1 MRTPALTAISLFS
14 GAGGLDLGCEEAGF
28 STRAVVEIDV
38 TARATL
44 AHNAGRW
51 MPGLNCDPDEGAL
64 FADITLTPPGL
75 LLERAGLRRKEAT
88 LLHGGPPCVAF
99 SKTGYWLPY
108 KREDRDEKATLV
120 DWYAGMVAET
130 QPMAVLME
138 NVYGLLYKRSRH
150 HLQRFLGHM
159 DEAGYEMR
167 YTVML
172 AADYG
177 VPQIRQRLFCV
188 GIRRDLFSTDPTFWQ
203 FPWPEQS
210 HAGPHETRR
219 LWRTELPAHRTA
231 GEALS
236 DLPAEDNPPEPE
248 EVVRGTYAEELRA
261 VPPGDNYLFW
271 TAKRGHP
278 NPRWEWRSRYW
289 SFLLKASPDA
299 PSPTIQGQ
307 PGPWVGPFHWESR
320 RFRTAELKRLMTFPD
335 GFEVL
340 GSRRERQLQLGNAV
354 PPLLGRQVAE
364 GVLSTLRD
372 LGVVAPAEADVRLA
386 A

>member
-1 MRTPALTAISLFS
+1 MR
-14 GAGGLDLGCEEAGF
+14 
-28 STRAVVEIDV
+28 
-38 TARATL
+38 
-44 AHNAGRW
+44 H
-51 MPGLNCDPDEGAL
+51 LNCDADEGAL
-64 FADITLTPPGL
+64 FADITLTPPEL
-75 LLERAGLRRKEAT
+75 LLERAGLRRGETT

-130 QPMAVLME
+130 KPMAVLME
-138 NVYGLLYKRSRH
+138 NVYGLVYKRARH
-150 HLQRFLGHM
+150 HLIRFLTAM

-167 YTVML
+167 YTVLL

-188 GIRRDLFSTDPTFWQ
+188 GIRRDLFSSDPAFWQ
-203 FPWPEQS
+203 CPWPEQS

-219 LWRTELPAHRTA
+219 IWRAELPPHRTA
-231 GEALS
+231 GEAL
-236 DLPAEDNPPEPE
+236 DGLQGDDNPPETE
-248 EVVRGTYAEELRA
+248 EVVRGTYADELRA

-278 NPRWEWRSRYW
+278 TPRWEWRSRYW
-289 SFLLKASPDA
+289 SFLLKASPTA
-299 PSPTIQGQ
+299 PCPTIQGQ
-307 PGPWVGPFHWESR
+307 PGPWVGPFHWDSR
-320 RFRTAELKRLMTFPD
+320 RLRTAELKRLMTFPD
-335 GFEVL
+335 SFAVL

-354 PPLLGRQVAE
+354 PPLLGRQVA
-364 GVLSTLRD
+364 GAVLTSLRE
-372 LGVVAPAEADVRLA
+372 LGAVDPEEAGLKLA